1 MKYLYPLECEKMKL
15 SNPSELQ
22 SAIDGNR
29 REGRRSSYGN
39 YGDHCQPP
47 LLPLQNLQSLQNLQN
62 LQSPLSLVPRPQLNG
77 NGNAHPLTPQDY
89 LLGEYE
95 LRFCVCISFSLLSWC
110 FEGYVLCF

>member
-15 SNPSELQ
+15 SNPTELQ

-39 YGDHCQPP
+39 YGEPCQPP

-77 NGNAHPLTPQDY
+77 NGTAHPLTPQDY
-89 LLGEYE
+89 LLGEYR
-95 LRFCVCISFSLLSWC
+95 LRYRCS
-110 FEGYVLCF
+110 YVLFRGFL